1 MMVPVGYEN
10 FVNGSSI
17 VAILKPD
24 SSPLKKLRRNAE
36 AERMLVNATSGRKAR
51 SLIVMNSN
59 HIILSALQPET
70 LKQKLDINKPKVRL
84 I

>member
-1 MMVPVGYEN
+1 MMILVGYEN
-10 FVNGSSI
+10 FVNSSFM

-24 SSPLKKLRRNAE
+24 SSPLKKLRRKAE
-36 AERMLVNATSGRKAR
+36 NERMLINATSGRKAR
-51 SLIVMNSN
+51 SLIVMKSN

-70 LKQKLDINKPKVRL
+70 LKQRIHTKNPQERL